1 MKRLLARVRP
11 ARPPDADSWDT
22 GEPDTSLPVF
32 GHLAHHVLLDWLG
45 YEGSVV
51 AHGHVPLM
59 RFAAACDS
67 LARRDGCPLP
77 TANWT
82 AFIED
87 VHHGYAVHA
96 FGSTAE
102 DWRLHW
108 SDVTADTPGAFPVTI
123 YGTGF

>member
-11 ARPPDADSWDT
+11 VRLPSDTDHWDT

-45 YEGSVV
+45 HEGSVV

-59 RFAAACDS
+59 RFAA
-67 LARRDGCPLP
+67 
-77 TANWT
+77 

-123 YGTGF
+123 YGTGM